1 MGSRSPRS
9 LRRPDQPTLRAPFWP
24 ARTSP
29 NYIGVPGAVSATI
42 VVPKLNCKATPP
54 AGRSIYVGVGIQSV
68 NSYARLYL
76 ACTPQGV
83 ARYYPSLVVNGT
95 IKNIASDA
103 AHAGD
108 TIEFAVSQSDS
119 QVTDSVIDMTHK
131 FIVTS
136 NGTGSGTG
144 EGITAGDFPV
154 VSGVDDLWGAQLWH
168 PRLLQ
173 RADQWIP
180 VRLRGNWTPGR
191 RPLRELDGP
200 APDQDHLLRQNKEV
214 FATVFKH
221 S

>member
-1 MGSRSPRS
+1 M
-9 LRRPDQPTLRAPFWP
+9 
-24 ARTSP
+24 
-29 NYIGVPGAVSATI
+29 
-42 VVPKLNCKATPP
+42 
-54 AGRSIYVGVGIQSV
+54 

-76 ACTPQGV
+76 ACTPQSV

-119 QVTDSVIDMTHK
+119 QVTDSVIDLTHK
-131 FIVTS
+131 FIVTR

-154 VSGVDDLWGAQLWH
+154 VSGSTTFGVPNFGTLAFSSALINGYPL
-168 PRLLQ
+168 
-173 RADQWIP
+173 
-180 VRLRGNWTPGR
+180 RLRGNWTAGR

-200 APDQDHLLRQNKEV
+200 APDQDHLLRQ
-214 FATVFKH
+214 
-221 S
+221 